1 MITKKQVQELQPAP
15 FKPVL
20 AYTRYKNGMIV
31 PNTKPRL
38 KREWSNN
45 GTHPFTLP
53 DGTIEQRAGQYVVK
67 MRR

>member
-31 PNTKPRL
+31 PNTKPKSGWQMAR
-38 KREWSNN
+38 
-45 GTHPFTLP
+45 
-53 DGTIEQRAGQYVVK
+53 IV
-67 MRR
+67 